1 MNKPNPKVDAALGL
15 TLKWRE
21 EFETLRSLALS
32 FSLIEELKWHQ
43 PCYTLQGKNVIIIQ
57 GFKEYCALMF
67 FKGALLKDPHQILAR
82 PGQLQSGRQLR
93 FTGLREILKLKPVIK
108 AYIQEA
114 IELEKSGRRVPL
126 KKISDYKLPDEL
138 QAKLDENP
146 ALKKAFRAL
155 TPGRQRAYVYQIAQ
169 PKQSKTRV
177 ARVEKYIPKILAGK
191 GPNE

>member
-1 MNKPNPKVDAALGL
+1 MNKPNPKVDTVLGQ

-21 EFETLRSLALS
+21 ESEALRSIALS
-32 FSLIEELKWHQ
+32 FPLEEALKWHQ
-43 PCYTLQGKNVIIIQ
+43 PCYALQGRNVLIIQ

-67 FKGALLKDPHQILAR
+67 FKGALLKDPRKILAR

-93 FTGLREILKLKPVIK
+93 FTSVREIVKQKTIIK

-114 IELEKSGRRVPL
+114 IELEKAGRKVPL
-126 KKISDYKLPDEL
+126 KRTSDYKLPEEL

-146 ALKKAFRAL
+146 ALKRAFRAL
-155 TPGRQRAYVYQIAQ
+155 TPGRQHAYVYQIAQ

-177 ARVEKYIPKILAGK
+177 ARVEKYIPKILDGK